1 MATLREIRKRISS
14 VANTKKITRTMEMVA
29 TAKMKRMQ
37 DRLQMS
43 QPYNEKIGEMLS
55 RLSDSATVET
65 ANPLIQGRE
74 KVWRVLVI
82 LVAGNRGLCGGYNTN
97 VIEEALKFKEQLEAD
112 GKKEVL
118 LYSIGNKSKNFMKF
132 INQPL
137 YKSMDNFEDK
147 LTFEMAAEFADEIMN
162 LYLAEEVDEV
172 YVSYTKVITSATQK
186 PTVVKLLPIE
196 SEKEKADKDEVKT
209 EKTDDVRYIFE
220 PDPQKILEAL
230 LPLSI
235 KLRLFMFQI
244 ESSFSE
250 QFARRV
256 AMKNATDAASDMI
269 RELTIGYNR
278 ARQAKITGEI
288 AEIVGGAA
296 ALE

>member
-14 VANTKKITRTMEMVA
+14 VKNTKKITRTMEMVA

-55 RLSDSATVET
+55 RLSDSGTVGT
-65 ANPLIQGRE
+65 DNPLLEGRE
-74 KVWRVLVI
+74 KVFRVLVI
-82 LVAGNRGLCGGYNTN
+82 LIAGNRGLCGGYNTG
-97 VIEEALKFKEQLEAD
+97 VIEEALSFKEEMEAD

-118 LYSIGNKSKNFMKF
+118 LYTIGKKPVNFMKF
-132 INQPL
+132 INQPI
-137 YKSMDNFEDK
+137 YKSMENLEDK
-147 LTFEMAAEFADEIMN
+147 LTFEVAAELAEEIID
-162 LYLAEEVDEV
+162 LYLKEEVDEV
-172 YVSYTKVITSATQK
+172 YVSYTKVMSAASQK
-186 PTVVKLLPIE
+186 PAVDKLLPIE
-196 SEKEKADKDEVKT
+196 SEKTEVDIEESAPLKGS
-209 EKTDDVRYIFE
+209 EVRYDFD
-220 PDPQKILEAL
+220 PDPERILNAI

-235 KLRLFMFQI
+235 KLRLYMFQI
-244 ESSFSE
+244 ESGFSE

-269 RELTIGYNR
+269 QELTIGYNR